1 VNIPNILSVIR
12 LALVPAFVAV
22 FFADLPK
29 AHVYAGSIFILA
41 SLTDALDGFIAR
53 KFGMVTRL
61 GRVLD
66 PLADKLMTAA
76 ALVCITIAGIL
87 PVWIFIV
94 FAVKEMLMG
103 IGALVMYKRIDDVL
117 PSNYLGKAA
126 SVVFFVFCL
135 VLMLFN
141 IPRPYS
147 TAMLSAALV
156 FAILA
161 FIRYA
166 IRFYDTTVKRQVGSE
181 GEEESRSEV

>member
-1 VNIPNILSVIR
+1 MNIPNILSLIR
-12 LALVPAFVAV
+12 LARSRIRSCFCR
-22 FFADLPK
+22 LPK
-29 AHVYAGSIFILA
+29 AHV
-41 SLTDALDGFIAR
+41 T
-53 KFGMVTRL
+53 
-61 GRVLD
+61 RVLFLSSH
-66 PLADKLMTAA
+66 PLPMLLTVYRKEIRHGHKARPGAGPSCRQADDGS
-76 ALVCITIAGIL
+76 ALVCITIADPSRL
-87 PVWIFIV
+87 DLYCFCD
-94 FAVKEMLMG
+94 KEMLMG